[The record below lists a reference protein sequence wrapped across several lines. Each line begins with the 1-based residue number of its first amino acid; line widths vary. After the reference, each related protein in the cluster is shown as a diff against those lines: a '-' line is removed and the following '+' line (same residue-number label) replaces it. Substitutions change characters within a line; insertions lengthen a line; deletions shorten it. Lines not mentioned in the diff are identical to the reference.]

1 LDDLPVK
8 LGQEYTV
15 DIIDV
20 TPNGEGIA
28 KVQSFSVFIP
38 GAKLNE
44 KLTVRITRLDSA
56 GADAQRVS

>member
-1 LDDLPVK
+1 MPVK

-15 DIIDV
+15 DIVDM

-28 KVQSFSVFIP
+28 KVQNFSVFIL

-56 GADAQRVS
+56 GADAQKVS